1 MDGRGRRRGPGLS
14 GLTRNGVRRGH
25 GGAPAHAGSP
35 CQRRGRPLQLRNGPF
50 TSYVMPPEELPLVPR
65 CEEK

>member
-1 MDGRGRRRGPGLS
+1 MDGRGRRPGLS
-14 GLTRNGVRRGH
+14 RPKSKGVRRGH
-25 GGAPAHAGSP
+25 GGAPAHAGV
-35 CQRRGRPLQLRNGPF
+35 RPRPRPPRQLRNGPF